1 MAAEQKVQS
10 RARPTAKD
18 ATQRGAGGTA
28 RDRGVEQGAEQGV
41 ETDPEATHAT
51 RHRIGQTG
59 VGSPDRGGRSDAG
72 LPESDPPRPGGDP
85 LGEAA
90 DLEPPSGAKSGRR

>member
-10 RARPTAKD
+10 PARPTDD
-18 ATQRGAGGTA
+18 AE
-28 RDRGVEQGAEQGV
+28 RDQGV
-41 ETDPEATHAT
+41 ETDPEQTHAT

-59 VGSPDRGGRSDAG
+59 VG
-72 LPESDPPRPGGDP
+72 LPESGEPRPGGDP

-90 DLEPPSGAKSGRR
+90 DIEPPSGAKSGRR